1 MRSIYLICLSLAY
14 AFVPVLKPK
23 KIHTIMFKR
32 ADNLMI
38 DPEDDYNEPD
48 KPEYKPEKIVYRY
61 RGIPPKLCASEQEE
75 QMLERM
81 IRLSNYSEQWTT
93 TMGADWWNYPDESLD
108 EDMDEEILYMSLKK
122 SYNNLTIDDK
132 VNIALAKEF
141 LENGDFF

>member
-1 MRSIYLICLSLAY
+1 MRYIYLICLSLAY
-14 AFVPVLKPK
+14 AFVPVIKPK

-32 ADNLMI
+32 ADDFM
-38 DPEDDYNEPD
+38 NEPD
-48 KPEYKPEKIVYRY
+48 EPHDYDEPEYKPEKIVYRY

-132 VNIALAKEF
+132 INIALAQEF